1 MWIESPSR
9 ANAGMARNGAA
20 TFVADRTMARRAFLK
35 CATASLAAG
44 GSELFGQLSRAAAL
58 HDGHVLAPKPAHYP
72 PKAKQLLFIF
82 LTGGF
87 SHVDT
92 FDPKPKLQQL
102 HGKPIPAFGLRPEE
116 ARPLPLLGSPFQFR
130 QCGQSGL
137 WVSDLFPHLRSMA
150 DELCVLR
157 TLHTD
162 IVEHFQATLAM
173 HTGSSTIP
181 LPSIGAWLSYA
192 LGTLN
197 PNLPS
202 FIVLAEHL
210 PYAGAQV
217 WDSNFLPPHHQG
229 VRLVPGNEPIPNLR
243 STAASLTL
251 AELEQL
257 MLRDVNEEHARLR
270 PDDFKLRAR
279 MQSFETA
286 RGMMREAPGA
296 FDLTKESRAT
306 HEAYGVGAGDK
317 TSFGWQCL
325 VARRLLEYGARVVE
339 LIDTGSH
346 DNWDSH
352 GDMATHRP
360 KAQRVDRPL
369 AALLQDLR
377 ARGLLSE
384 TLVVICTEFGRTPW
398 SDGGN
403 GKGRNHYAKA
413 FTCLLA
419 GAGVRGGLAHGETD
433 DYGAN
438 IVSQPVHVH
447 DYHATI
453 LHLLGL
459 DHTQVTYRYGGRD
472 FRLTD
477 VAGNVVH
484 EICG

>member
-1 MWIESPSR
+1 MWISPDPLRHPALSSSLR
-9 ANAGMARNGAA
+9 
-20 TFVADRTMARRAFLK
+20 RRAFLK
-35 CATASLAAG
+35 CAAAG
-44 GSELFGQLSRAAAL
+44 LASSGAGIFSQLSRAAAW
-58 HDGHVLAPKPAHYP
+58 HDGQVLAPKPAHYP
-72 PKAKQLLFIF
+72 PKASQLLFVF

-92 FDPKPKLQQL
+92 FDPKPKLQAG
-102 HGKPIPAFGLRPEE
+102 HGKPIPAFGLRADE
-116 ARPLPLLGSPFQFR
+116 ARPLPLLGSPFQFK

-137 WVSDLFPHLRSMA
+137 WISDLFPHLRTVA

-192 LGTLN
+192 LGSLN

-202 FIVLAEHL
+202 FVVLAEHL

-229 VRLVPGNEPIPNLR
+229 VRLVPGDDPIPNLR
-243 STAASLTL
+243 STTASVTR
-251 AELEQL
+251 AELERL
-257 MLRDVNEEHARLR
+257 MLQDINETHARAR
-270 PDDFKLRAR
+270 PDDFRLRAR

-286 RGMMREAPGA
+286 RGMMREAPA
-296 FDLTKESRAT
+296 VFDLADESDSTRA
-306 HEAYGVGAGDK
+306 AYGLTPGDK

-325 VARRLLEYGARVVE
+325 VARRLLERGVRVVE

-360 KAQRVDRPL
+360 KARRVDQPL

-377 ARGLLSE
+377 ARGLLAD

-413 FTCLLA
+413 FTSLLA
-419 GAGVRGGLAHGETD
+419 GAGVRPGQTYGETD

-438 IVSQPVHVH
+438 IVSHPVHVH

-477 VAGNVVH
+477 VAGNVVR
-484 EICG
+484 EICS